1 MANTKILMID
11 DEPDLVQ
18 LVKMN
23 LQREGGYE
31 VVFAHNGDDG
41 LKMVESEDPDL
52 ILLDVMMPGKN
63 GFDVLKELREPGVKW
78 RPVIML
84 TGQGDLEDVRQGY
97 DLEADAYITKPF
109 ETRVLLKNIRTVLSL
124 VSSRDREDEEN
135 MC

>member
-1 MANTKILMID
+1 MAKKKILMID
-11 DEPDLVQ
+11 DELDLAQ

-31 VVFAHNGDDG
+31 VILAHNGDDG

-97 DLEADAYITKPF
+97 DLEADSYITKPF
-109 ETRVLLKNIRTVLSL
+109 ETYVLLKNIRTVLSL
-124 VSSRDREDEEN
+124 VSSRDTEDEEN
-135 MC
+135 I